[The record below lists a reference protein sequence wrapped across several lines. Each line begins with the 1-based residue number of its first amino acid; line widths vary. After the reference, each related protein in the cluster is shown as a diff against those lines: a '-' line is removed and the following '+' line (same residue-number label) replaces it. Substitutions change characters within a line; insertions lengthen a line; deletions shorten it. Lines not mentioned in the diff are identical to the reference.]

1 MSSIDQ
7 MDEYER
13 SELVRSWIRENGG
26 SVVVGI
32 VAGLALVLGYSQWQQ
47 HTRERLQSAEVQFNA
62 YVKAVEAK
70 DNDGA
75 EKILAEVNT
84 KFGDSAYAQFAAM
97 REAQRKADAGDAD
110 GAIKALEAMKTAAK
124 LPSLADVANV
134 RLARLKLAKGDFD
147 GALAN
152 AEAVKTSGY
161 KSQGAEL
168 RGDALVGLKRPADAF
183 KAYEDALAA
192 MDAAAPGR
200 DSVEMKRDDVAVAPA
215 TAAAPAA
222 PATPAAPAA
231 TPAPATAPAAAT
243 DENKGKS

>member
-26 SVVVGI
+26 SVVVGVI
-32 VAGLALVLGYSQWQQ
+32 AGLALVLGYSQWQQ

-62 YVKAVEAK
+62 YVKAVDAK

-97 REAQRKADAGDAD
+97 KEAQRKAEAGDTD
-110 GAIKALEAMKTAAK
+110 GAIKALEAMKAGAK
-124 LPSLADVANV
+124 LPALADVANV
-134 RLARLKLAKGDFD
+134 RLAELKLAKGDFD

-152 AEAVKTSGY
+152 AQAVTTSGY

-192 MDAAAPGR
+192 MDANAPGR
-200 DSVEMKRDDVAVAPA
+200 DSVEMKRDDVAVAT
-215 TAAAPAA
+215 TAAAPTA
-222 PATPAAPAA
+222 PATPAAPAT
-231 TPAPATAPAAAT
+231 TPAPASAPAAAT